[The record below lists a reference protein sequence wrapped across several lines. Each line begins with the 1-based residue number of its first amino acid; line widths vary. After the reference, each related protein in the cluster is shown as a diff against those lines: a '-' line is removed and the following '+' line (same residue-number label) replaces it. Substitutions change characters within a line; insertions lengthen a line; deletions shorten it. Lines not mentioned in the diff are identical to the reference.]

1 MLHGDYTLLE
11 KKSVKIEN
19 STNVWWW
26 KSNNADISMLYD
38 FYSTPP
44 TKSHWIFNFRWFF
57 LSVYIT
63 SSRYIWWPHWVRWWC
78 YRWAACPAIAITL
91 FLGRSGRQTPF
102 REIVSP
108 TDTISSK
115 RFFTGI
121 FVDPLFGVGGGG
133 KRGCEMKWQSF
144 KRGWILKLLNTNNVR
159 LYVRAFDIPHIPSQH
174 LPTLKYQICTFL
186 CS

>member
-1 MLHGDYTLLE
+1 MFVDESQITL
-11 KKSVKIEN
+11 IFQCYM
-19 STNVWWW
+19 T
-26 KSNNADISMLYD
+26 
-38 FYSTPP
+38 FTPP
-44 TKSHWIFNFRWFF
+44 HQQIVIEFSIFADF
-57 LSVYIT
+57 LYECT
-63 SSRYIWWPHWVRWWC
+63 RSRYIWWPHWVVWWC

-133 KRGCEMKWQSF
+133 GGEGAWDEMT
-144 KRGWILKLLNTNNVR
+144 KLQKGLNPQIVEYKQR
-159 LYVRAFDIPHIPSQH
+159 QIELYVYEH
-174 LPTLKYQICTFL
+174 LIFYIYTIQYRLNIFEL
-186 CS
+186 